1 MELFIKIIRWIF
13 YILVAACI
21 LLYIFY
27 STSEPKNEDLYDYFL
42 YCGVCA
48 VGLSMIRFVLRFM
61 Y

>member
-13 YILVAACI
+13 FILVAACI

-42 YCGVCA
+42 YCGVA
-48 VGLSMIRFVLRFM
+48 AIGLSMIRFVLRFM